1 MNRVEQLESRL
12 LEAVGARRTG
22 LLAMAAAMVGW
33 TVIERVGGGV
43 LPSVPALELIWFRY
57 LVHLS
62 FMLLVL
68 SPGRPAALFRT
79 RYPVRQVGRSL
90 LMLAMP
96 LCWIL
101 AAARLPLPDVMAIFW
116 TTPVLAVVGAAMLL
130 RERAAVSNVVLVGL
144 GYLGAIL
151 VLHPGL
157 PRGRVGIL
165 LAAGMSASFA
175 LYLIGTRWLRRES
188 TPVNLFHSALSV
200 FVVLTLVMPFLWRWP
215 TPGALIRLIL
225 IGLLGYALLW
235 CIDRALH
242 HTTVAVVAPVV
253 FMQPV
258 IEAIWFDGAAGEHA
272 SRRNVLGIL
281 LLAGVVVVS
290 LVRQRA
296 DRQAVVECAT

>member
-33 TVIERVGGGV
+33 TVIERVGGSV
-43 LPSVPALELIWFRY
+43 LHSVPALELIWFRY

-68 SPGRPAALFRT
+68 SPGRPAALLRT
-79 RYPVRQVGRSL
+79 QYPVRQVGRSL

-296 DRQAVVECAT
+296 DRQAVVERAT